1 MKLQVSDTIKKLHN
15 NPVEKS
21 LGEIQSEVGE
31 TPLVPLA
38 WGENGWGPS
47 PKVVRALRGELL
59 QVQRY
64 PDKSLDTLKR
74 SIADKHG
81 VSPEEIVVGAGSG
94 QVVELL
100 VRAFVQKG
108 DEVISS
114 SSTSYLQYDHVV
126 TLQGG
131 VSLQVPLLNFQHD
144 LDSIRQIIGPATRI
158 IFIDNPGSITGS
170 ALSGE
175 DIYQF
180 LSDVNESV
188 LVVFDEAFIDYTDES
203 LKVDIY
209 SLIRNTKKR
218 CGVIF
223 LRSFSTLYG
232 LAGLRVG
239 YGIMDASVAAILRKI
254 RIPYSVNRMAV
265 AGAIAAL
272 EDDSYYADVVEKT
285 CRERAKLSEEMKQ
298 RNCTVLQGH
307 GNFLM
312 IDTGINADLLV
323 SSMVECGVVIRSL
336 THYDFP
342 GCIRVTIGKEEEN
355 RAFLSCFDRC
365 RSGIPHV

>member
-1 MKLQVSDTIKKLHN
+1 MKLQVSDTIEKLHD

-21 LGEIQSEVGE
+21 LGEILSEVGD

-38 WGENGWGPS
+38 WGENSWGPS

-64 PDKSLDTLKR
+64 PDNSLGTLKR
-74 SIADKHG
+74 SVADKHG
-81 VSPEEIVVGAGSG
+81 VNPEEVVVGAGSG
-94 QVVELL
+94 QIVELL
-100 VRAFVQKG
+100 VRGFVQEG

-114 SSTSYLQYDHVV
+114 SSAYLQYDYVV
-126 TLQGG
+126 TIQGG
-131 VSLQVPLLNFQHD
+131 VSLQVPLQNFQHD
-144 LDSIRQIIGPATRI
+144 LESIRQLITPATKI
-158 IFIDNPGSITGS
+158 IFIDNPGSITGA

-180 LSDVNESV
+180 LSDVDESV

-223 LRSFSTLYG
+223 LRSFATLYG

-239 YGIMDASVAAILRKI
+239 YGIMDASVATVLRKI
-254 RIPYSVNRMAV
+254 RSPYSVNRMAV
-265 AGAIAAL
+265 TGAIAAL
-272 EDDSYYADVVEKT
+272 KDGSYYADVVEKT
-285 CRERAKLSEEMKQ
+285 CREREKLLAEMKQ

-312 IDTGINADLLV
+312 IDTGIDADLLV
-323 SSMVECGVVIRSL
+323 SSMVECGVVVRSL
-336 THYDFP
+336 TRYGYP

-355 RAFLSCFDRC
+355 SAFLSCFDTC